1 VPNATS
7 QEDTDQRGRE
17 QTSGQSRDNS
27 DVPAGAEAP
36 EINAVAESIRTQVL
50 PESRQVPTPPA
61 QAAPVL
67 GSMETLPPVKND
79 IRSGAVHAAHA
90 HRSLETRD
98 LQLGTPVASKEK
110 TMAYEPTTDKFAG
123 DGTQALPGDALRH
136 SAAPGGL
143 DRSMMPVTALLSG
156 LIPPAAPLE
165 PAAPSDAASAQ
176 RARMHES
183 VDRLQSMMAAHATS
197 VVVGHVDELRAVLR
211 PEAGTEI
218 HLHVRRDADRV
229 EMTARCQG
237 GDVAAWQ
244 SSWADL
250 QQRLRTQGV
259 SLQAL
264 EVGARNQGSGTGA
277 GADPDRQRPQSQNLS
292 ADDRESGRRESP
304 NGRRTQAEPATTQE
318 TVARRPARRVTPRVA
333 EYWA

>member
-1 VPNATS
+1 
-7 QEDTDQRGRE
+7 
-17 QTSGQSRDNS
+17 
-27 DVPAGAEAP
+27 
-36 EINAVAESIRTQVL
+36 
-50 PESRQVPTPPA
+50 
-61 QAAPVL
+61 
-67 GSMETLPPVKND
+67 
-79 IRSGAVHAAHA
+79 
-90 HRSLETRD
+90 
-98 LQLGTPVASKEK
+98 
-110 TMAYEPTTDKFAG
+110 MAYEPTTDKFAG

-136 SAAPGGL
+136 SASLGGL
-143 DRSMMPVTALLSG
+143 DRSLMPVTALLSG

-165 PAAPSDAASAQ
+165 PATSPDAAAAAQ

-197 VVVGHVDELRAVLR
+197 VVMGHVDELRAVLR
-211 PEAGTEI
+211 PDSGTEI

-259 SLQAL
+259 ALQAL
-264 EVGARNQGSGTGA
+264 EVGARNPGSGVGSGT
-277 GADPDRQRPQSQNLS
+277 DPDRQRPQPQNLS
-292 ADDRESGRRESP
+292 AEDRESGRRESP
-304 NGRRTQAEPATTQE
+304 NGRRTQSEPSATQE
-318 TVARRPARRVTPRVA
+318 PVTRRPARRVTPRVA